1 MPIFFI
7 SRDQIHNETV
17 TITGPLLDHLRA
29 SLRVKPGERIRLG
42 DEHRRRYDVEVT
54 GLDRRTLHGRIA
66 GRQTGPAPRA
76 PRLVLG
82 QAILKG
88 ERMDWTI
95 QKAVE
100 LGIHAIMPLISEQT
114 VVRPRKDRTEA
125 QQERW
130 QRIALEAAQ
139 QSERWDIPSVSAPAG
154 IRKFVAGQVRSELKL
169 ILAERSGSH
178 TLAAVS
184 LPSSPTDTI
193 AIMIGPEGGWR
204 EEELDDA
211 AANGFA
217 PITLGARILRAETAA
232 LAAIS
237 VLQSRLGELG

>member
-1 MPIFFI
+1 MPVFFI
-7 SRDQIHNETV
+7 TAGQIQHDTV
-17 TITGPLLDHLRA
+17 TITGPLLDHLHA

-54 GLDRRTLHGRIA
+54 DLDRRALRGRIVS
-66 GRQTGPAPRA
+66 RQTGPASRA

-88 ERMDWTI
+88 ERMDWAL
-95 QKAVE
+95 QKSVE
-100 LGIHAIMPLISEQT
+100 LGVHAIAPLISEQT
-114 VVRPRKDRTEA
+114 IVRPKQDRADA
-125 QQERW
+125 QQKRW

-139 QSERWDIPSVSAPAG
+139 QSERWDIPSVSAPAS
-154 IRKFVAGQVRSELKL
+154 IREFVSGQARSELKL
-169 ILAERSGSH
+169 ILAERSGDRS
-178 TLAAVS
+178 LAIMS

-204 EEELDDA
+204 EEELAEA
-211 AANGFA
+211 AANGFT
-217 PITLGARILRAETAA
+217 PITLGGRILRAETAA

-237 VLQSRLGELG
+237 VMQSRLGELG